1 MLKKGR
7 HLYRLSAHARACVSC
22 ARVYCTTMRYSEDGP
37 SSVSERSSSTVV
49 RVWFMRMC
57 RSMCLCC
64 LAGAA
69 QTVRVCSGMP
79 SLPVVLNMVTNT
91 YRWSSSIIHVT
102 VLCTAL
108 VIYIAVVVLDDACG
122 SFHVKSTQNKADPFR
137 F

>member
-1 MLKKGR
+1 
-7 HLYRLSAHARACVSC
+7 
-22 ARVYCTTMRYSEDGP
+22 MRCSEDGP

-79 SLPVVLNMVTNT
+79 SPPVVLNVVTNT

-108 VIYIAVVVLDDACG
+108 VIYIAVVVLDDACVIAM
-122 SFHVKSTQNKADPFR
+122 S
-137 F
+137 

>member
-1 MLKKGR
+1 M
-7 HLYRLSAHARACVSC
+7 
-22 ARVYCTTMRYSEDGP
+22 
-37 SSVSERSSSTVV
+37 SERSSSTAV

-69 QTVRVCSGMP
+69 QTVRVYEIHALVVEYP
-79 SLPVVLNMVTNT
+79 AHLHAPVVLNVVTNT

-108 VIYIAVVVLDDACG
+108 VIYIAVVVLDDACVIAM
-122 SFHVKSTQNKADPFR
+122 S
-137 F
+137 

>member
-1 MLKKGR
+1 
-7 HLYRLSAHARACVSC
+7 
-22 ARVYCTTMRYSEDGP
+22 MRYSEDGP

-49 RVWFMRMC
+49 RVWFMRMR

-69 QTVRVCSGMP
+69 QTVRVYALVYSGMP
-79 SLPVVLNMVTNT
+79 SPPVVVTNT

-108 VIYIAVVVLDDACG
+108 VIYIAVVVLDDACVIAM
-122 SFHVKSTQNKADPFR
+122 S
-137 F
+137 

>member
-7 HLYRLSAHARACVSC
+7 HLYRMYAHAHTIAYMPY
-22 ARVYCTTMRYSEDGP
+22 RVRVRVCT
-37 SSVSERSSSTVV
+37 VSERSSSTVV

-79 SLPVVLNMVTNT
+79 SPPVVLNVVTNT
-91 YRWSSSIIHVT
+91 YRWNIIHVT

-108 VIYIAVVVLDDACG
+108 VIYIAVVVLDDACVIAV
-122 SFHVKSTQNKADPFR
+122 S
-137 F
+137 